1 MAHEEVGEEV
11 EGGADQ
17 RHHRHYAQRRRSVHV
32 HLWKG
37 EGHRHCHQRERQLA
51 SSISRGQ
58 HEKEGKNIGIGS
70 GIDDL
75 SKRNIFIVSYQPH
88 HPHQHRVSM
97 WTYVRPSQTSPGE
110 AVDPDAYCRRSQDT
124 TTHLAASPAPKP
136 KESKASPIS
145 GSLFQLLPSRPHMA
159 HGGAE
164 FLVFSFHE
172 RERGTVRIDVQ
183 TEVPPSLVPP
193 DEYSTKRLLF

>member
-1 MAHEEVGEEV
+1 MSDRVVPVLLIIAAGQLFISKSR
-11 EGGADQ
+11 AD
-17 RHHRHYAQRRRSVHV
+17 
-32 HLWKG
+32 
-37 EGHRHCHQRERQLA
+37 
-51 SSISRGQ
+51 
-58 HEKEGKNIGIGS
+58 
-70 GIDDL
+70 DDL
-75 SKRNIFIVSYQPH
+75 PGIVFVADDIF
-88 HPHQHRVSM
+88 
-97 WTYVRPSQTSPGE
+97 PSP
-110 AVDPDAYCRRSQDT
+110 
-124 TTHLAASPAPKP
+124 
-136 KESKASPIS
+136 PIS